1 MDEKAEVL
9 HSSPR
14 MKPGNAV
21 SKKLLNVLKIREMGV
36 FIAFILLFTFFS
48 FASEYFFG
56 LTNLL
61 NVVRQVS
68 LLGIMAMGM
77 TMLIT
82 CAEFDLSVG
91 SVYGLAG
98 TIAGMLMTKGHTAIW
113 LSIVVTLVTCSLVGL
128 INGTLTSYVRIP
140 SLIVTLGMMNVAR
153 GAALI
158 LSKAQVIGVNYRTVA
173 DPFINGFLFIG
184 QGKVFDT
191 IPMMALFLIFI
202 TLISYLLFNRTIFG
216 FHLRAVGGNPVAARA
231 AGLDA
236 FRIKIIAFTL
246 VSLLSGL
253 SGILNLSF
261 LANVQGTIGL
271 GLELDVIAATIIG
284 GTSLSGGSGTIIGTI
299 IGVLII
305 GVLRNGIML
314 MGINPFWQQVLVG
327 LVVIGAVGIDVWV
340 TKK

>member
-1 MDEKAEVL
+1 VK
-9 HSSPR
+9 
-14 MKPGNAV
+14 
-21 SKKLLNVLKIREMGV
+21 
-36 FIAFILLFTFFS
+36 
-48 FASEYFFG
+48 
-56 LTNLL
+56 
-61 NVVRQVS
+61 
-68 LLGIMAMGM
+68 
-77 TMLIT
+77 
-82 CAEFDLSVG
+82 
-91 SVYGLAG
+91 
-98 TIAGMLMTKGHTAIW
+98 
-113 LSIVVTLVTCSLVGL
+113 
-128 INGTLTSYVRIP
+128 
-140 SLIVTLGMMNVAR
+140 
-153 GAALI
+153 
-158 LSKAQVIGVNYRTVA
+158 
-173 DPFINGFLFIG
+173 DPFVNSFLFIG

-191 IPMMALFLIFI
+191 IPMMALFLIVI
-202 TLISYLLFNRTIFG
+202 TLISYFIFNRTIFG